1 MNEKE
6 LAELSDQEL
15 MDEAKINKPSPLV
28 DAFFI
33 GFLIGII
40 IYSVV
45 ANSWG
50 FLTLIPLLL
59 VYLLLKKP
67 KRYEALKKELKER
80 NLHNNL

>member
-1 MNEKE
+1 MDQKE

-40 IYSVV
+40 IYSLV
-45 ANSWG
+45 ANSLG

-67 KRYEALKKELKER
+67 KRYEALKKELKVR